1 MKKFVI
7 GIAALL
13 FAGSAIAAQYQ
24 VTYSATDPTTYLPS
38 DSPDYPAS
46 YRIGGGAAVN
56 LPPTNTPAGTFSLT
70 ADPGTLVELCLLSR
84 NGVLVTPAS
93 CDGNWIAVG
102 NAPVPPPTQPMGLTG
117 FSATIIYTG
126 P

>member
-7 GIAALL
+7 GIAVLL
-13 FAGSAIAAQYQ
+13 FAGPAIAAQYQ

-46 YRIGGGAAVN
+46 YRIGGGAAVD
-56 LPPTNTPAGTFSLT
+56 LLTTNTPAGTFSLT
-70 ADPGTLVELCLLSR
+70 VDPGTLVELCLLSR

-102 NAPVPPPTQPMGLTG
+102 NSPVPPLTQPMGLTG
-117 FSATIIYTG
+117 FSATIIFIG